1 MDPYDYRKKIDKIL
15 VKPTQADEV
24 RKLCYEIEK
33 IKMSGQGL
41 SKEEAV
47 LKKIELPEF
56 YNKILDMHRPY
67 KNMNTIEKQNR
78 HFKKKKEIDLK
89 DL

>member
-1 MDPYDYRKKIDKIL
+1 
-15 VKPTQADEV
+15 
-24 RKLCYEIEK
+24 
-33 IKMSGQGL
+33 MSGQGL

-67 KNMNTIEKQNR
+67 KSMNTIEK
-78 HFKKKKEIDLK
+78 
-89 DL
+89 